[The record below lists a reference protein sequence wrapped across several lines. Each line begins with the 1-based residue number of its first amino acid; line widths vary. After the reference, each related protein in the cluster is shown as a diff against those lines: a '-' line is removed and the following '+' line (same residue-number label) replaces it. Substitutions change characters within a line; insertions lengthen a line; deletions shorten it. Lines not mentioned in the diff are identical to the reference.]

1 MATVSGGDKLRARL
15 AEISAMA
22 SSPATL
28 RVGFLEGG
36 GAYPDGTSVAM
47 IAVVNEYGKFAQP
60 PRPYFRNMIAAKSP
74 EWPAAIAG
82 LLSANG
88 CNPVA
93 ALSLAGEAIKGQL
106 QESISTLTS
115 PPLAASTI
123 ARKGFDKPLI
133 ERGIMLHS
141 VAYEVNT

>member
-36 GAYPDGTSVAM
+36 GTYPDGTSVAM
-47 IAVVNEYGKFAQP
+47 IAVINEYGKFAQP

-82 LLSANG
+82 LSLPTPKTITPCPSGRLGNCARTISGTGAATTPIHFSA
-88 CNPVA
+88 PVCFGA
-93 ALSLAGEAIKGQL
+93 V
-106 QESISTLTS
+106 
-115 PPLAASTI
+115 
-123 ARKGFDKPLI
+123 DLI
-133 ERGIMLHS
+133 LD
-141 VAYEVNT
+141 